1 MNIVTSKLVNVMNN
15 SGYKSWLPCA
25 IYVLVVLLFLPWGT
39 AILLTRVFFFFCII
53 ATQSYSLNKARVYIS
68 SSNINSLYLH
78 TLKRFKVANGIFI
91 VVLFETDVTAWDW
104 HVWKLLKFISYL
116 VYFYTPWKHQ
126 KIGIEW
132 FREVILPWRNV
143 FSCFNKAIFLLW
155 PKYHRGTKMAVT
167 NLRILSLQNCAFFS
181 KSCRSILNIQF
192 L

>member
-1 MNIVTSKLVNVMNN
+1 MITLCDLFSCCFTFSTLGNSNIAYS
-15 SGYKSWLPCA
+15 
-25 IYVLVVLLFLPWGT
+25 
-39 AILLTRVFFFFCII
+39 RFFFFCII

-167 NLRILSLQNCAFFS
+167 NLRILSLQNCICNNFCSNYQHSEF
-181 KSCRSILNIQF
+181 
-192 L
+192 